1 MAEIIAQ
8 KFEHRGQRY
17 ELSLHFD
24 DGAMAEGAYAL
35 TAKVVR
41 EDANPPFRRMEISAT
56 ATIQEDEHG
65 RPVLEVKLAGD
76 LDGREGDVTIYS
88 KPLAELIDMEQVVD
102 SIPAWVFGDPITG
115 CLLRSGLS
123 AIIGQTLEC
132 KKSTAESHW
141 YWPRMRD
148 LCRCMVRHVPE
159 MTLTAAT
166 RAAKC
171 VWRFGF

>member
-8 KFEHRGQRY
+8 KLEHRDHRY

-41 EDANPPFRRMEISAT
+41 EETYPSSRRVEISAT

-76 LDGREGDVTIYS
+76 LDGRELPSPNRPNPRVIPGEPRSTQSPAEPDLARHPRHYVALPRKPGSLGRQATFQNAHTRRKPRPHRLSEGPCHESLVQAYS
-88 KPLAELIDMEQVVD
+88 
-102 SIPAWVFGDPITG
+102 S
-115 CLLRSGLS
+115 
-123 AIIGQTLEC
+123 
-132 KKSTAESHW
+132 
-141 YWPRMRD
+141 D
-148 LCRCMVRHVPE
+148 LDRGICRCIR
-159 MTLTAAT
+159 
-166 RAAKC
+166 
-171 VWRFGF
+171 